1 MKIQVANR
9 KHTKRHSLKHSHNEG
24 VFSIDHYAY
33 LSQLRSLNPKIKVG
47 FAMLML
53 LLSIVA
59 NNLYV
64 SAAIILVM
72 VYLIVIKGGLGLY
85 DYISVMTIPI
95 IFLILGSIAIVVEV
109 ARMEIGD
116 YAIRLAGIYI
126 YTTKENLHVVIN
138 LWGKALAAISAM
150 YMMTLTTP
158 SGEIISV
165 LNSLKVPKLM
175 IELMYL
181 IYRYIFIIM
190 DVQCRMKNSASSR
203 LGYCDYKTACYS
215 FGSIASNLL
224 LVSLRKASTYYDA
237 MESRCYDG
245 TLAFLEE
252 EKPINKEQCLCMTG
266 YIVMVLC
273 IWVITY

>member
-1 MKIQVANR
+1 MKVQGANHR
-9 KHTKRHSLKHSHNEG
+9 HKKRHHFKHSHNEG
-24 VFSIDHYAY
+24 VFSIDQYAY
-33 LSQLRSLNPKIKVG
+33 LSQLRNWNPRVKVG

-64 SAAIILVM
+64 SVVIMLVM
-72 VYLIVIKGGLGLY
+72 IYLIVIKGRLSVH
-85 DYISVMTIPI
+85 DYIAVMTIPI
-95 IFLILGSIAIVVEV
+95 IFLVLGSIAIVFGFARVEV
-109 ARMEIGD
+109 GD
-116 YAIRLAGIYI
+116 YAIRLANIYI

-165 LNSLKVPKLM
+165 LSSLKVPKLM
-175 IELMYL
+175 IQLMYL

-190 DVQCRMKNSASSR
+190 DAQCRMKNSAQSR

-224 LVSLRKASTYYDA
+224 LVSLRKASMYYDA

-245 TLAFLEE
+245 TLAFLDE
-252 EKPINKEQCLCMTG
+252 EKPINKEQCLCMIS
-266 YIVMVLC
+266 YIVIVLGVW
-273 IWVITY
+273 IITY